1 MCCSHDTTTKHYK
14 ISPRNSSK
22 KSSPPKDKKCYL
34 AVESFLVQVPNLQFQ
49 GRDITSIEDFNREE
63 INYILDISK
72 TMEPL
77 AKKGS
82 DMLKGKIL
90 ANLFFEPST
99 RTRLSFEAAMLKLGG
114 STLGFGDAENTSVK
128 KGENLADTVRT
139 VENYADIIALRH
151 PLEGAAKLAAE
162 FAKVPVIN
170 AGSGAEEHPTQAL
183 LDLYTIQK
191 EKGKIDGL
199 KIALV
204 GDLRYGRT
212 VHSLAY
218 ALSLYNIEL
227 TLVSP
232 ESLRMRREVLR
243 KIQNKIPV
251 TETQNL
257 EKIMPQID
265 VLYVTRIQKERFPD
279 QAEYAK
285 VKGVYRIDLKTL
297 ANAKKNLII
306 LHPLPRVDE
315 IAAEV
320 DSTPQARYF
329 QQVWNGIVVRM
340 ALLALVLGA
349 VK

>member
-1 MCCSHDTTTKHYK
+1 
-14 ISPRNSSK
+14 
-22 KSSPPKDKKCYL
+22 
-34 AVESFLVQVPNLQFQ
+34 
-49 GRDITSIEDFNREE
+49 
-63 INYILDISK
+63 
-72 TMEPL
+72 MEPL

-114 STLGFGDAENTSVK
+114 STIGFGDAEITSVK
-128 KGENLADTVRT
+128 KGENLDDTIRT

-162 FAKVPVIN
+162 FAKIPVIN

-191 EKGKIDGL
+191 EKKKIDGL
-199 KIALV
+199 KIAII

-218 ALSLYNIEL
+218 ALSFFNIEL
-227 TLVSP
+227 TLISP

-243 KIQNKIPV
+243 TIQNKIPV
-251 TETQNL
+251 AETQNL
-257 EKIMPQID
+257 ERIIPQID

-285 VKGVYRIDLKTL
+285 VKGAYRIDLKTL
-297 ANAKKNLII
+297 SNAKKDLII
-306 LHPLPRVDE
+306 LHPLPRLDE

-320 DSTPQARYF
+320 DNTPQARYF

-340 ALLALVLGA
+340 ALLALVLGS

>member
-1 MCCSHDTTTKHYK
+1 MYQHKPSFSQVHH
-14 ISPRNSSK
+14 
-22 KSSPPKDKKCYL
+22 
-34 AVESFLVQVPNLQFQ
+34 VEFQ
-49 GRDITSIEDFNREE
+49 GRDITSIEDFTRQE
-63 INYILDISK
+63 IDYILK
-72 TMEPL
+72 TAKAMEPL
-77 AKKGS
+77 AAQGS
-82 DMLKGKIL
+82 DMLRGKIL
-90 ANLFFEPST
+90 ANTFFEPST

-114 STLGFGDAENTSVK
+114 NTIGFADAENTSVK
-128 KGENLADTVRT
+128 KGENLADTIRT

-162 FAKVPVIN
+162 FSKIPIIN

-183 LDLYTIQK
+183 VDLYTIQK
-191 EKGKIDGL
+191 EKQSIDGL
-199 KIALV
+199 KIAV
-204 GDLRYGRT
+204 IGDLRYGRT

-243 KIQNKIPV
+243 AIQKKISV
-251 TETQNL
+251 SETQNL
-257 EKIMPQID
+257 EKTIPQTD

-285 VKGVYRIDLKTL
+285 VKGTYRVDLKTV
-297 ANAKKNLII
+297 ATAKKGLII

-315 IAAEV
+315 IAPEV
-320 DSTPQARYF
+320 DATPYARYF

>member
-1 MCCSHDTTTKHYK
+1 LFQAEASAH
-14 ISPRNSSK
+14 
-22 KSSPPKDKKCYL
+22 KKCYL
-34 AVESFLVQVPNLQFQ
+34 AVDDFLVSGVSLTFK
-49 GRDITSIEDFNREE
+49 GRDIVSIEDFSREE
-63 INYILDISK
+63 INYILNISHS
-72 TMEPL
+72 MEPV
-77 AKKGS
+77 AAKGS

-114 STLGFGDAENTSVK
+114 STIGFAEAEIASVR
-128 KGENLADTVRT
+128 KGENLADTIRT

-162 FAKVPVIN
+162 FSEIPILN

-183 LDLYTIQK
+183 MDLYTLQK

-227 TLVSP
+227 YLISP
-232 ESLRMRREVLR
+232 ESLRMRHEVIR
-243 KIQNKIPV
+243 AIRNKISIIED
-251 TETQNL
+251 TNL
-257 EKIMPQID
+257 EKIIPQID

-279 QAEYAK
+279 PAEYAK
-285 VKGVYRIDLKTL
+285 VKGIYKIDLKTL
-297 ANAKKNLII
+297 KSAKKDLII

>member
-1 MCCSHDTTTKHYK
+1 LEFK
-14 ISPRNSSK
+14 
-22 KSSPPKDKKCYL
+22 
-34 AVESFLVQVPNLQFQ
+34 
-49 GRDITSIEDFNREE
+49 GRDIISIEDFSREE
-63 INYILDISK
+63 VNYILNSSH

-77 AKKGS
+77 AAKGS

-90 ANLFFEPST
+90 ATLFFEPST

-114 STLGFGDAENTSVK
+114 STIGFADAEIASVR

-162 FAKVPVIN
+162 FSKVPILN
-170 AGSGAEEHPTQAL
+170 AGTGAEEHPTQAFM
-183 LDLYTIQK
+183 DLYTIQK
-191 EKGKIDGL
+191 EKGNIDGL

-227 TLVSP
+227 YLISP
-232 ESLRMRREVLR
+232 ESLRMRPEVIR
-243 KIQNKIPV
+243 AIKNKISIIED
-251 TETQNL
+251 TNL
-257 EKIMPQID
+257 EKIIPQID

-279 QAEYAK
+279 PAEYAK
-285 VKGVYRIDLKTL
+285 VKGIYKIDLKTL
-297 ANAKKNLII
+297 KSAKEDMII

-320 DSTPQARYF
+320 DSKPQARYF

-349 VK
+349 SK

>member
-1 MCCSHDTTTKHYK
+1 MDFK
-14 ISPRNSSK
+14 
-22 KSSPPKDKKCYL
+22 
-34 AVESFLVQVPNLQFQ
+34 
-49 GRDITSIEDFNREE
+49 GRDIISIEDFSREE
-63 INYILDISK
+63 INYILNRSQ

-77 AKKGS
+77 AVKGS
-82 DMLKGKIL
+82 EMLKGKIL
-90 ANLFFEPST
+90 ASLFFEPST

-114 STLGFGDAENTSVK
+114 STIGFADAEIASVR

-162 FAKVPVIN
+162 FSKVPILN

-183 LDLYTIQK
+183 MDLYTIQK
-191 EKGKIDGL
+191 EKGRIDGL
-199 KIALV
+199 NIAFV

-218 ALSLYNIEL
+218 ALSLYNIKL
-227 TLVSP
+227 HLISP
-232 ESLRMRREVLR
+232 ESLRMRHGVIRT
-243 KIQNKIPV
+243 IHNKISIFED
-251 TETQNL
+251 TNL
-257 EKIMPQID
+257 ENVIPQID

-279 QAEYAK
+279 PAEYAK
-285 VKGVYRIDLKTL
+285 VKGIYKIDLKTL
-297 ANAKKNLII
+297 KNAKKDMVI

-340 ALLALVLGA
+340 ALLALVLGG
-349 VK
+349 VN

>member
-1 MCCSHDTTTKHYK
+1 V
-14 ISPRNSSK
+14 SS
-22 KSSPPKDKKCYL
+22 
-34 AVESFLVQVPNLQFQ
+34 VEFK
-49 GRDITSIEDFNREE
+49 GRDIISIEDFSREE
-63 INYILDISK
+63 INYILKRSQA
-72 TMEPL
+72 MEPL
-77 AKKGS
+77 AANGS

-90 ANLFFEPST
+90 ASLFFEPST

-114 STLGFGDAENTSVK
+114 STIGFAEAEIASVK

-162 FAKVPVIN
+162 FSKVPILN

-183 LDLYTIQK
+183 MDLYTIQK
-191 EKGKIDGL
+191 EKGRIDGL

-227 TLVSP
+227 HLISP
-232 ESLRMRREVLR
+232 ESLRMRHGVIRA
-243 KIQNKIPV
+243 IQNKISIFED
-251 TETQNL
+251 TNL
-257 EKIMPQID
+257 EKVIPQID

-279 QAEYAK
+279 PAEYAK
-285 VKGVYRIDLKTL
+285 VKGIYKIDLKTL
-297 ANAKKNLII
+297 KNAKNDMII
-306 LHPLPRVDE
+306 LHPLPRLDE

-340 ALLALVLGA
+340 ALLALVLGG